1 MAGWRRGALLAAG
14 AASIPSALAIRAWRK
29 RALHTVST
37 PCADL
42 GADGAAAAAPSAKV
56 VDGSAG
62 APSAAVGGS
71 AGGTRDALM
80 VAALPSSGVAW
91 ALAGAA
97 VLPGVGL
104 GLGAGPA

>member
-14 AASIPSALAIRAWRK
+14 AASIPSALAIRALR
-29 RALHTVST
+29 TVST